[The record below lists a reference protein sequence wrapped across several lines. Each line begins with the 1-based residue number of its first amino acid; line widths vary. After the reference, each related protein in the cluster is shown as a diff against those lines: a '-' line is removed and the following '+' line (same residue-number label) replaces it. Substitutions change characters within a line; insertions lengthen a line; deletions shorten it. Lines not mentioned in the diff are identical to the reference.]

1 MCLRLV
7 ERKEEDVQTPRQ
19 PRHSQSAI
27 KYSKRTP
34 DPQVNSDFSRA
45 PELLMQ
51 GPAKLQIEEIE
62 LADLN
67 AAKLEQCVHDF
78 IVDIF
83 R

>member
-1 MCLRLV
+1 
-7 ERKEEDVQTPRQ
+7 
-19 PRHSQSAI
+19 
-27 KYSKRTP
+27 
-34 DPQVNSDFSRA
+34 
-45 PELLMQ
+45 MQ